1 MREETMETISS
12 EIWEKAHQE
21 NLHQH
26 INRITGKSFRTSNAC
41 ILYVITESTES
52 TEAIE
57 SLIKEVADSWDAEL
71 SKYED
76 GFELL
81 FD

>member
-1 MREETMETISS
+1 METLAS

-26 INRITGKSFRTSNAC
+26 IDRITGKSFRTTNTC
-41 ILYVITESTES
+41 IVYVITENP
-52 TEAIE
+52 EALE
-57 SLIKEVADSWDAEL
+57 SLIKDVADSWDAEL

>member
-1 MREETMETISS
+1 MREETMETIAS
-12 EIWEKAHQE
+12 EIWGKAHQE

-26 INRITGKSFRTSNAC
+26 IDRITGKSFRTANTC
-41 ILYVITESTES
+41 IIYVIAENP
-52 TEAIE
+52 EAIE

>member
-1 MREETMETISS
+1 MKEETIYTFAC
-12 EIWEKAHQE
+12 EIWEMAHEE

-26 INRITGKSFRTSNAC
+26 INRITGKSFRSTNTC
-41 ILYVITESTES
+41 IIYVITENP
-52 TEAIE
+52 EAIE

>member
-1 MREETMETISS
+1 MKEETMETIAS

-26 INRITGKSFRTSNAC
+26 INRITGKSFRSTNTC
-41 ILYVITESTES
+41 IIYVITENP
-52 TEAIE
+52 EAIE

>member
-1 MREETMETISS
+1 MKEEIMETIAS

-26 INRITGKSFRTSNAC
+26 INRITGKSFRSTNTC
-41 ILYVITESTES
+41 IIYVITENP
-52 TEAIE
+52 EAVE
-57 SLIKEVADSWDAEL
+57 SLIIEVAESWDAEL

-76 GFELL
+76 GWELL
-81 FD
+81 FY

>member
-1 MREETMETISS
+1 METIAS

-26 INRITGKSFRTSNAC
+26 INRITGKSFRTTNTC
-41 ILYVITESTES
+41 IIYVITENP
-52 TEAIE
+52 EAIE
-57 SLIKEVADSWDAEL
+57 SLIKETAESWDAEL

>member
-1 MREETMETISS
+1 MKEETMGTIAS

-26 INRITGKSFRTSNAC
+26 IDRITGKSFRTTHTC
-41 ILYVITESTES
+41 IIYVITENP
-52 TEAIE
+52 EAIE
-57 SLIKEVADSWDAEL
+57 SLIKDVADSWDAEL

>member
-1 MREETMETISS
+1 MGEETMAIIAS
-12 EIWEKAHQE
+12 EIWEKAHQQ
-21 NLHQH
+21 NIPQH
-26 INRITGKSFRTSNAC
+26 INRITGRSFRTTNTC
-41 ILYVITESTES
+41 IIYVITENPES
-52 TEAIE
+52 IE
-57 SLIKEVADSWDAEL
+57 SLIKDVADSWDAEL